1 MHIMHRL
8 PKTVKIL
15 PFRKPSGVPI
25 LFPAQG
31 GWRGLST
38 VGSLPE
44 GVHGDLSHMTYTFK
58 LSRRL
63 ALAHL
68 CPMLALLAFVAGC
81 NASDLTTSSD
91 SYSAT
96 TIPMAAGKAKG
107 AGGDKPGN
115 GQGRDRKNDSPGD
128 SPSFAR
134 ILISP
139 DPTSVMVGAS
149 TRFLAVGVFEDGS
162 KAEAQVTWNA
172 TGGTIDSL
180 GRYRAGNNPG
190 QFRVSAKS
198 VSAELADTAAV
209 TVTPG
214 TTHVTSVTLSPT
226 SVSLPTGGSQRFTAS
241 AKLSDGSTSTANIAY
256 QATGGSV
263 TDNGYYTAGATA
275 GTYRLIAA
283 ISGVADTATIQIEAA
298 TPPDQSCA
306 RHVRVST
313 TSALSSALS
322 AALPGDCIAMSAGTY
337 SLNTVY
343 VTRSGTAQ
351 SPITLRGEGS
361 ATVLTLGGSGGI
373 YLRASHWQV
382 RSLRITNGFFGI
394 QTEGAANVELDSLE
408 IDHMKQAAINLR
420 YGTHHST
427 VRRSRIHD
435 TGLGTARYGEG
446 VYIGGYASAGSTA
459 VDHLADDN
467 QVIDNRFGP
476 NVTAEAVDLSAGADR
491 ALIRGNVIDGT
502 GTVSEYGAMNALIGV
517 RGVGH
522 QITDNVLAK
531 GAPYGIDVY
540 EGSATFRR
548 NRISLQS
555 SAVGIR
561 RAGGTITVYCDNM
574 VTEILQGGSAYSVS
588 CTQ

>member
-1 MHIMHRL
+1 MRTTHKL
-8 PKTVKIL
+8 AETVKIL
-15 PFRKPSGVPI
+15 PFRKRCGASI
-25 LFPAQG
+25 LSSAQG
-31 GWRGLST
+31 WWRGLST
-38 VGSLPE
+38 VGSLQK
-44 GVHGDLSHMTYTFK
+44 GTHGDLSHMTYTFK

-81 NASDLTTSSD
+81 NASDLTTSGD
-91 SYSAT
+91 SYSASAT
-96 TIPMAAGKAKG
+96 PVPTAAARTK
-107 AGGDKPGN
+107 GGDDRPGK
-115 GQGRDRKNDSPGD
+115 GRGRGKNDSPED
-128 SPSFAR
+128 SPSLTR

-139 DPTSVMVGAS
+139 DPTSTVIGAS
-149 TRFLAVGVFEDGS
+149 TQFVAVGVLGDGS
-162 KAEAQVTWNA
+162 RVEAQVTWSA
-172 TGGTIDSL
+172 TGGTIDST

-190 QFRVSAKS
+190 KYRVSAKS
-198 VSAELADTAAV
+198 ISAELADTAAV
-209 TVTPG
+209 TVATE
-214 TTHVTSVTLSPT
+214 TTQVTAVTVSPT
-226 SVSLPTGGSQRFTAS
+226 SVSLPAGGSQRFTAS
-241 AKLSDGSTSTANIAY
+241 AKLSDGSTSTANIAF

-263 TDNGYYTAGATA
+263 NDNGYYTAGATA

-298 TPPDQSCA
+298 APSDESCA
-306 RHVRVST
+306 RDVRVST
-313 TSALSSALS
+313 VSALNSALS

-343 VTRSGTAQ
+343 LTRSGTAQ
-351 SPITLRGEGS
+351 APITLRGQGS
-361 ATVLTLGGSGGI
+361 STVLTLGGSGGI

-459 VDHLADDN
+459 ADHLADDN
-467 QVIDNRFGP
+467 QVLDNRFGP

-502 GTVSEYGAMNALIGV
+502 GTISEYGAMNALIGV

-561 RAGGTITVYCDNM
+561 RAGGTITVYCDNA
-574 VTEILQGGSAYSVS
+574 VTEIQQGGSAYSVP

>member
-1 MHIMHRL
+1 
-8 PKTVKIL
+8 
-15 PFRKPSGVPI
+15 
-25 LFPAQG
+25 
-31 GWRGLST
+31 
-38 VGSLPE
+38 
-44 GVHGDLSHMTYTFK
+44 MTYTFK

-68 CPMLALLAFVAGC
+68 SFMLALLALVVGC
-81 NASDLTTSSD
+81 NASDLTTSADPD
-91 SYSAT
+91 SSTLSPRTAQALADGT
-96 TIPMAAGKAKG
+96 R
-107 AGGDKPGN
+107 DKPGK
-115 GQGRDRKNDSPGD
+115 GWGRGGKPDSADVAPTLAKL
-128 SPSFAR
+128 S
-134 ILISP
+134 ISP
-139 DPTSVMVGAS
+139 DPASVATSAS
-149 TRFLAVGVFEDGS
+149 TQFAAVGVLSDGS
-162 KAEAQVTWNA
+162 KVKAQVTWNA
-172 TGGTIDSL
+172 TGGTIDST
-180 GRYRAGNNPG
+180 GRFRAGATPG
-190 QFRVSAKS
+190 KYRVSAKS
-198 VSAELADTAAV
+198 VSTELADTATVAVGTEAPSVTAV
-209 TVTPG
+209 TV
-214 TTHVTSVTLSPT
+214 SPT
-226 SVSLPTGGSQRFTAS
+226 NVSLATGGTQRFTAS
-241 AKLSDGSTSTANIAY
+241 ATLSDGSTTTAGIAY

-263 TDNGYYTAGATA
+263 DGNGLYTAGSAA
-275 GTYRLIAA
+275 GTYRLVAA
-283 ISGVADTATIQIEAA
+283 ISGVADTAAIQITA
-298 TPPDQSCA
+298 PPPSSSSCA
-306 RHVRVST
+306 REVRVST
-313 TSALSSALS
+313 VSDLNSALS
-322 AALPGDCIAMSAGTY
+322 AALPGDCIAMAAGTY
-337 SLNTVY
+337 ALNTLY
-343 VTRSGTAQ
+343 LTRSGTA
-351 SPITLRGEGS
+351 SAPITLRGVGP

-382 RSLRITNGFFGI
+382 RSLRVTNGFFGI
-394 QTEGAANVELDSLE
+394 QTEGVSNVELDSLE
-408 IDHMKQAAINLR
+408 IDHVKQAAINLR

-459 VDHLADDN
+459 ADHLADDN

-502 GTVSEYGAMNALIGV
+502 GTISEYGAMNALIGV

-574 VTEILQGGSAYSVS
+574 VTDIEQGGSAYSVA
-588 CTQ
+588 CTP